1 MESKKIMVVDIETT
15 GFMPDGK
22 IVEIGA
28 ASLDV
33 ETGLIEPV
41 FDSLCKPE
49 GITVGEVMHSWIIEN
64 GYIDPAEL
72 KTARPLKE
80 VCAEFQRVMDSGEW
94 IGATAY
100 NRAFDF
106 PFLEREGI
114 VLPAK
119 LPCPML
125 LSTNV
130 CKLPSKNGKSGYKW
144 PKVEEAW
151 AHLVGTEYVELHRGC
166 DDAMHEAQI
175 VWELIK
181 IGVYKF

>member
-1 MESKKIMVVDIETT
+1 MKGKMLIIDVETS
-15 GFMPDGK
+15 GFMPSGK

-28 ASLDV
+28 VSLDV
-33 ETGLIEPV
+33 ETGEISSV
-41 FDSLCKPE
+41 FDSLAKPE
-49 GITVGEVMHSWIIEN
+49 GITVGEVMNSWIVQN

-72 KTARPLKE
+72 KTARPLRV
-80 VCAEFQRVMDSGEW
+80 VCSEFQSAIDQGEW
-94 IGATAY
+94 IGATAF

-106 PFLEREGI
+106 PFLEREGV
-114 VLPAK
+114 VLPRA

-125 LSTNV
+125 LATDV
-130 CKLPSKNGKSGYKW
+130 CRLPSRNGKAGYKW

-166 DDAMHEAQI
+166 DDAIHEARI

-181 IGVYKF
+181 LGVYKF